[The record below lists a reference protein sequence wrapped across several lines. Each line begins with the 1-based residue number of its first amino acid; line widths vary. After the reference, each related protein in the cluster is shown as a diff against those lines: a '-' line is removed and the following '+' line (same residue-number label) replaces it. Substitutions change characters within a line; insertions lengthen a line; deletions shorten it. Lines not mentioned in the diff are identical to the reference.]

1 MLVTLITVR
10 NREAR
15 RRRRH
20 VSLLR
25 QLGLTRVSIGRARGR
40 SAGISGVSLVAWL
53 GLVDWHAGRRGWD
66 SGGGGRVRL

>member
-40 SAGISGVSLVAWL
+40 SAGISGVSLV
-53 GLVDWHAGRRGWD
+53 DWHAGRRGWD